1 MADSSPTPVISQ
13 VMQTETTRTVDAFGV
28 LGEPVPTG
36 RTLLVRTLT
45 HPGGQTEVLSID
57 VQSTPGDVWVRLP
70 DPTVVKFETE
80 GA

>member
-13 VMQTETTRTVDAFGV
+13 ALIAQTTRLVDAYGT
-28 LGEPVPTG
+28 LGEPMLTG
-36 RTLLVRTLT
+36 RTFLVRTLT
-45 HPGGQTEVLSID
+45 HPGGKAEVLSID
-57 VQSTPGDVWVRLP
+57 VQETPGDVWVRLP